1 VKLPRYIHSYYDR
14 HGQRRWYFRRRG
26 FKKVRLRG
34 LPGSEE
40 FTLDYERALAGQPLE
55 IGSKKVRPGT
65 IHAVALSYFNSFAFR
80 TVRPSS
86 QKFYRS
92 TIERFCRATSGNG
105 MAYGDMPVAGMGR
118 EHVVRLMLAR
128 KPSAANNL
136 RKALRALMT
145 HAVEINLRQD
155 DPTAKVKPVR
165 TNSGGIH
172 SWTEAEIA
180 QFEAR
185 HQVGTKA
192 RLALALL
199 LGTGQRVSDVI
210 RMGRQHIR
218 DGFIHVR
225 QQKTGAELDIEIP
238 PELAAILADTPTNDM
253 TFLMAQPGRPFTPG
267 YFSARFCERCKEA
280 GLSHCSAHGLRKAS
294 ARRMA
299 DAECSPHEIAAI
311 TGHKSLAEV
320 QRYTQGYNQRRLA
333 SSAMAK
339 LAKAKNR
346 TSSG

>member
-1 VKLPRYIHSYYDR
+1 FQFVCIPHSAAEFAEILSEHHRTLLPRDQWKWYGLRRYAGR
-14 HGQRRWYFRRRG
+14 GHGA
-26 FKKVRLRG
+26 
-34 LPGSEE
+34 
-40 FTLDYERALAGQPLE
+40 RA
-55 IGSKKVRPGT
+55 
-65 IHAVALSYFNSFAFR
+65 
-80 TVRPSS
+80 
-86 QKFYRS
+86 
-92 TIERFCRATSGNG
+92 CRKTDAC
-105 MAYGDMPVAGMGR
+105 A
-118 EHVVRLMLAR
+118 
-128 KPSAANNL
+128 
-136 RKALRALMT
+136 KALGRKQLTQGA
-145 HAVEINLRQD
+145 ASVDDARGEINLRQD

-267 YFSARFCERCKEA
+267 YFCARF
-280 GLSHCSAHGLRKAS
+280 SDHC
-294 ARRMA
+294 
-299 DAECSPHEIAAI
+299 
-311 TGHKSLAEV
+311 T
-320 QRYTQGYNQRRLA
+320 Y
-333 SSAMAK
+333 
-339 LAKAKNR
+339 
-346 TSSG
+346 